1 MPKKAKEKVTV
12 ACDDL
17 FNGGAKAAA
26 AKVEAVAPV
35 KTLKKAKKAA
45 AKEISPKAAKPR
57 KAAKKAEKKES
68 ANPRRRVHFAVKAA
82 IGAKVFLAGTF
93 NDWSQDSCPM
103 KDAKGTGEF
112 SCLRVLAP
120 GRYEYKFV
128 IDGIW
133 DIDAANPHFVAN
145 DMGTLNSVIEVE

>member
-1 MPKKAKEKVTV
+1 MPKKAKDKVTV
-12 ACDDL
+12 ASDGL
-17 FNGGAKAAA
+17 FNGGVEKAPSKIEAA
-26 AKVEAVAPV
+26 APV
-35 KTLKKAKKAA
+35 KTAKKAKKAA
-45 AKEISPKAAKPR
+45 VKETSAKAAKPR

-120 GRYEYKFV
+120 GRYEYKFI

-133 DIDAANPHFVAN
+133 DIDATNPRFVAN
-145 DMGTLNSVIEVE
+145 DMGTLNSVIDVE